1 MANEKK
7 GRQSHG
13 PGCEPDSARTWLKAR
28 DDLARATTELDTLR
42 GDDGGDRRDG
52 EAVGRLGGRTTAVDC
67 VDSVFITAPLQASHA
82 PSGCFGAPRARSHLG
97 LDGGRLLS

>member
-1 MANEKK
+1 MK
-7 GRQSHG
+7 
-13 PGCEPDSARTWLKAR
+13 TR

-42 GDDGGDRRDG
+42 GVDCGDRRDG
-52 EAVGRLGGRTTAVDC
+52 EAVGRLGGRTIAVDC
-67 VDSVFITAPLQASHA
+67 VFITAPLQASHA

>member
-1 MANEKK
+1 MENR
-7 GRQSHG
+7 GPRG
-13 PGCEPDSARTWLKAR
+13 PGGEPDSTSIGMKAR
-28 DDLARATTELDTLR
+28 DDLARATADFDTLR
-42 GDDGGDRRDG
+42 GVDGGDRRDG
-52 EAVGRLGGRTTAVDC
+52 EAVGRLGGRTIAVDC